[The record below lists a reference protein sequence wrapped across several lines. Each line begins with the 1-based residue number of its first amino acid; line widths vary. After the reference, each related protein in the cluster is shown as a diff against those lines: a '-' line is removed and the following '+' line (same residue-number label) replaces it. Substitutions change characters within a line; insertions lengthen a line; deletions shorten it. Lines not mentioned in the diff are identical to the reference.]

1 MMMKEHIIDTYGRV
15 KYTLGTGCSG
25 GSINS
30 NKYGLKALKSGAISP
45 EEFVTLNENIGG
57 ADTDGNF
64 STARAVA
71 DTDSL
76 GIAYRAGLVSPGGN
90 LARVATIDL
99 RAYDETYN
107 IPMNQLGIHQYW
119 RSYSHRAR
127 IDAAAGGHANH
138 ALWRFGP
145 AGVPPSIAVES
156 FLAMDAWLTGLVA
169 SSPKEWTN
177 AQRTQQQV
185 AAAKPAAAS
194 DLCYLS
200 ADTTFSTK
208 VLTPRPAMP
217 TRCCCRTVRRARWPA
232 GR

>member
-1 MMMKEHIIDTYGRV
+1 MERV
-15 KYTLGTGCSG
+15 VLFEP
-25 GSINS
+25 
-30 NKYGLKALKSGAISP
+30 ASP
-45 EEFVTLNENIGG
+45 T
-57 ADTDGNF
+57 
-64 STARAVA
+64 
-71 DTDSL
+71 
-76 GIAYRAGLVSPGGN
+76 
-90 LARVATIDL
+90 RVATIDL

-107 IPMNQLGIHQYW
+107 IPMNQLDIHQSW

-169 SSPKEWTN
+169 SSPKECTN

-208 VLTPRPAMP
+208 VLNTATCDADPVLLPHSSPRQVAGGPLTEDILKCQLKPLAASDYAPITFLPSQWSRLQTAFAQGVCDWSKPGVGQADTAAPMTFRAGAGGQPLGARPASS
-217 TRCCCRTVRRARWPA
+217 
-232 GR
+232 

>member
-1 MMMKEHIIDTYGRV
+1 MERV
-15 KYTLGTGCSG
+15 VLFEP
-25 GSINS
+25 
-30 NKYGLKALKSGAISP
+30 ASP
-45 EEFVTLNENIGG
+45 T
-57 ADTDGNF
+57 
-64 STARAVA
+64 
-71 DTDSL
+71 
-76 GIAYRAGLVSPGGN
+76 
-90 LARVATIDL
+90 RVATIDL

-107 IPMNQLGIHQYW
+107 IPMNQLDIHQSW

-185 AAAKPAAAS
+185 AAILKCQLKPLAAS
-194 DLCYLS
+194 DYAPITFLPSQWSRLQTAFAQGVCDWS
-200 ADTTFSTK
+200 KPGVGQADTAAPMTFRAGAGGQP
-208 VLTPRPAMP
+208 LGARPASS
-217 TRCCCRTVRRARWPA
+217 
-232 GR
+232 